1 MEADVK
7 ITDLWSAVPGTRGY
21 RVDPSTLFPW
31 SKESRNSGSTIYQ
44 SN

>member
-7 ITDLWSAVPGTRGY
+7 MIVLWSAVPSTRGY

-31 SKESRNSGSTIYQ
+31 YKETRISGSTIYQ